1 MKTLDFKS
9 YSEKLNINPIMI
21 SDLDKTGLKS
31 MLLPFD
37 IVEFT
42 NGDYFVFMKGKE
54 AVHILKTALNYS
66 FSFPSD
72 YDKEITDIGRL
83 YASSDGKRMFHISM
97 SNYDSDL
104 ICSAYK
110 EDYTI
115 KKIWHAK
122 DNLNATKAFD
132 SEQAFTLNRLHELL
146 KSNLYEKDYI
156 ENENI

>member
-31 MLLPFD
+31 ILFPFD
-37 IVEFT
+37 IVELT

-66 FSFPSD
+66 FPSD
-72 YDKEITDIGRL
+72 YDKEIIEIGRL
-83 YASSDGKRMFHISM
+83 YASSDGSKMFHIPM

-122 DNLNATKAFD
+122 DKLNATKVFD
-132 SEQAFTLNRLHELL
+132 SEQSFTLNRLHELL